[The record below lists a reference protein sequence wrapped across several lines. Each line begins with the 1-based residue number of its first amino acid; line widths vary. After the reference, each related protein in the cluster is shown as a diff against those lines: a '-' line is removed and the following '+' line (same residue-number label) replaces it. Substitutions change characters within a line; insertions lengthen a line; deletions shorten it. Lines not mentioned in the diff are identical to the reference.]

1 MAKNVLHRLKLA
13 ASKRLK
19 HMQTAAAKAAEEAL
33 EKRYVRTAE
42 QTLRGAASVAKIL
55 RENDA
60 DIAKAKGPVVR
71 KPVAKKPPKR
81 KPKSKVSKQSATKAV
96 KRKTR

>member
-19 HMQTAAAKAAEEAL
+19 HMQATAEKAADELL
-33 EKRYVRTAE
+33 EKSYVGTAE
-42 QTLRGAASVAKIL
+42 QTLRGAAAVSKIL
-55 RENDA
+55 HEKDGN
-60 DIAKAKGPVVR
+60 IAKAKGPVVR
-71 KPVAKKPPKR
+71 KPVAKKPSKR
-81 KPKSKVSKQSATKAV
+81 KPKSKVSKRSARKAV